1 MWVITP
7 FLLEASESYRWNI
20 SPLPSFFEGLSLTW
34 LFPLCFL
41 SFLLVLPPG
50 YTLRMFCIAFT
61 TKMPGQMKKTC
72 YAQSGQVRVIRK
84 KMVDIMTEEASSEDL
99 KGLINK
105 L

>member
-1 MWVITP
+1 MFCV
-7 FLLEASESYRWNI
+7 S
-20 SPLPSFFEGLSLTW
+20 
-34 LFPLCFL
+34 
-41 SFLLVLPPG
+41 VG